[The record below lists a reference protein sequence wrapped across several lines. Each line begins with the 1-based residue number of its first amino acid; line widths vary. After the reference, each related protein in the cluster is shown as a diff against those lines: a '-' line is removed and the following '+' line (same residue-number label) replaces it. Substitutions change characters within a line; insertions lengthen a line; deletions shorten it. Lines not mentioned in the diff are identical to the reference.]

1 MIDPILLL
9 ILRLLHIFLGVFW
22 AGSALFLAFFLGP
35 AVKAVGPD
43 GGKVMGRIS
52 MSKWPIAISVSAVL
66 TTLAGFALYFFMWRE
81 ASDTPSG
88 IGFSIGGLFGIF
100 SLIVGG
106 AIVGPTGAKIARL
119 GQEIQSA
126 GGGPPPADKL
136 AEMGKLQL
144 RLERATTIN
153 AILLV
158 IAVILMSISRY
169 LNLLVA

>member
-1 MIDPILLL
+1 MSNTVIL
-9 ILRLLHIFLGVFW
+9 ILRILHIFLGVFW
-22 AGSALFLAFFLGP
+22 AGSGIFLALFLGP

-66 TTLAGFALYFFMWRE
+66 TVLAGFALYFINWGQ
-81 ASDTPSG
+81 ASSTPSG
-88 IGFSIGGLFGIF
+88 IGFSIGGLFGLL

-106 AIVGPTGAKIARL
+106 AIVGPTGTKIARL

-126 GGGPPPADKL
+126 AGGPPPAEKL

-144 RLERATTIN
+144 RMERATNIN
-153 AILLV
+153 AALLI

-169 LNLLVA
+169 LNQGL